1 MSVGEESLG
10 ANTMLETSKLYLAQ
24 EDGGLATTLAAGSA
38 PGESGVSVLSVR
50 FHRGAHLCAA
60 LRRHLI
66 CLCRRCALREMPGIR
81 ITGVT
86 RFSRLKH
93 HCNPHAVICPSTN

>member
-1 MSVGEESLG
+1 
-10 ANTMLETSKLYLAQ
+10 MLETSKLYLAQ

-66 CLCRRCALREMPGIR
+66 CLCRRCALREIARDPYYR
-81 ITGVT
+81 CKAFLSPETP
-86 RFSRLKH
+86 L
-93 HCNPHAVICPSTN
+93 

>member
-50 FHRGAHLCAA
+50 FHRARISARRCDDTLSAFVAGAH
-60 LRRHLI
+60 
-66 CLCRRCALREMPGIR
+66 
-81 ITGVT
+81 
-86 RFSRLKH
+86 
-93 HCNPHAVICPSTN
+93 